1 MIILLALSQF
11 TQCLF
16 ILLSYLDGSC
26 APFTLQRIVNINMLN
41 VVVQRMD
48 YHIKKIPAK

>member
-11 TQCLF
+11 TQGIIILF
-16 ILLSYLDGSC
+16 PYLDGSC
-26 APFTLQRIVNINMLN
+26 TPLTFQRIVYIRMLN

-48 YHIKKIPAK
+48 YHIEKMPA

>member
-26 APFTLQRIVNINMLN
+26 TPFTLQRIVNINMLN
-41 VVVQRMD
+41 VVAQRMD
-48 YHIKKIPAK
+48 YYIKKMPA